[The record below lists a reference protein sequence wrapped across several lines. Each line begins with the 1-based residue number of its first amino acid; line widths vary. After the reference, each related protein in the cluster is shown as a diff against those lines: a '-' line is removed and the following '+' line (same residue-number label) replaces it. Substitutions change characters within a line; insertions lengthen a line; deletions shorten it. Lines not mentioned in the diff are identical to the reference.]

1 MLSLTWPNTGVYG
14 LNGSMVGLIG
24 DSKRVYSKGDLP
36 VPRSC
41 GEPLLT
47 HASMGDPPTP
57 AGNRFSL
64 LWGHCSSPVGAKK
77 KKKVVFALQ
86 DWSLCFPQSTGRL
99 IIKSQWPPRP
109 YSLGVPSSFVRS
121 PVWEDWC
128 GIQNL
133 HNSMR
138 TSLVLL
144 FSSLWVTQPEGMRFG
159 LVVIVPLLPS
169 HCSFFFVF
177 GWGYLFLMNFSILL
191 LMVVQQLVAILLLLQ
206 KMSTHPSTSSPW
218 TGRPNNFPVC
228 CDLHKV
234 FSIVNEAEINAFS
247 GIL

>member
-1 MLSLTWPNTGVYG
+1 MPPWGALQHQLVTLVQSLV
-14 LNGSMVGLIG
+14 
-24 DSKRVYSKGDLP
+24 R
-36 VPRSC
+36 
-41 GEPLLT
+41 
-47 HASMGDPPTP
+47 
-57 AGNRFSL
+57 SL
-64 LWGHCSSPVGAKK
+64 LLSYRSKK
-77 KKKVVFALQ
+77 KK
-86 DWSLCFPQSTGRL
+86 SCFC
-99 IIKSQWPPRP
+99 PPRLE
-109 YSLGVPSSFVRS
+109 SLFPSVHWKAYNQIPLAPKAIFPGCPQLLCQV

-177 GWGYLFLMNFSILL
+177 GWRYLFLMNFSILL

-206 KMSTHPSTSSPW
+206 EMSTHPSTSSPW
-218 TGRPNNFPVC
+218 TGRPNNFPQFVAIYTKS
-228 CDLHKV
+228 L
-234 FSIVNEAEINAFS
+234 A
-247 GIL
+247 